1 MGYRRAPLVVS
12 GIDDVVDRSIVDA
25 VISLAH
31 GLGIGVVP
39 EGIETQ
45 CQADLLVELGCD
57 LGQGY
62 LFSRPVPG
70 EETAG
75 LLAAATAGAA
85 LGALAPSIYLRP
97 IDLSA

>member
-1 MGYRRAPLVVS
+1 MS
-12 GIDDVVDRSIVDA
+12 GIDDAVDRSIVDV

-31 GLGIGVVP
+31 GLGIGVA
-39 EGIETQ
+39 EGIESQ

-62 LFSRPVPG
+62 VFSRPVPG

-75 LLAAATAGAA
+75 LLAAATASAA
-85 LGALAPSIYLRP
+85 RGTLAARST
-97 IDLSA
+97 